1 MRRLLPA
8 KTSSFFE
15 GLITR
20 TSLLSSTPNCPSSS
34 SDGGLPNARLVSH
47 VFHTD
52 DTTAEDNSATHMVT
66 QMGQFLD
73 HDITLT
79 PEEHEENC
87 CDGPVS
93 SPSGSCFPIEIPADD
108 SFYSAYNQ
116 KCLEFT
122 KFHHIPPKHLL
133 FYDDIVFYSTLLHE
147 KKTKIGS

>member
-52 DTTAEDNSATHMVT
+52 DTTAEDNSVTHMVT

-73 HDITLT
+73 HDLVLT
-79 PEEHEENC
+79 PEEDEHDCCEEF
-87 CDGPVS
+87 GARP
-93 SPSGSCFPIEIPADD
+93 SCFPIQIPDHTIL
-108 SFYSAYNQ
+108 YQYHSAP
-116 KCLEFT
+116 
-122 KFHHIPPKHLL
+122 HHTIPYHTIPYHLDTITHRSSKSPTI
-133 FYDDIVFYSTLLHE
+133 FLH
-147 KKTKIGS
+147 TILIP